1 VKIAVAG
8 GTGRVGR
15 HVVEVLRERGH
26 EPLVLA
32 RSTGFDVLVGA
43 GLAEALAGVDAVIDV
58 LSVFTQKDAESRV
71 FFDTTTR
78 NLLDAERASGV
89 GHHVLLGIIG
99 SNVAPYGHY
108 AGKVSQE
115 RLVHQGRVPWTEVR
129 AAQFHEFAEQL
140 YGTVTLGPFIL
151 APRMRSPGMR
161 AYAGRRGS
169 RVRSSRCPR
178 RGREAEPCATG
189 PCCLVPRP
197 SWESRPSRSGS
208 RPSASNVAAMRAIQ
222 LTEFGGPEKLVPEE
236 LPDPIAADGEE
247 VLEVLAAGINY
258 ADTHQTED
266 SYLAKQTLPLIPGSE
281 VVVRGSDGSRLL
293 GFVSGGGYA
302 ERIAVNPK
310 HLFPIPDG
318 VSDAD
323 ALTSL
328 VQGATAWHLLRTS
341 AHLAAGETVVVHAG
355 AGGVGTIAIQ
365 LARKWGAGRIIA
377 TASTPEKRALA
388 LELGADV
395 AIDSQVDDLTAA
407 LKDANGG
414 RGVDVVLE
422 MTGGPV
428 FDASLRALAPLGRLA
443 VFGMAGRV
451 PPHDIPVG
459 MLMARSTAVIGFW
472 LVHIVQRPALLAEA
486 VTGLLGM
493 LDRGE
498 LRAVIG
504 EQYRLDTV
512 SDAHRSLLDR
522 SSVGKLIL
530 VP

>member
-1 VKIAVAG
+1 
-8 GTGRVGR
+8 
-15 HVVEVLRERGH
+15 
-26 EPLVLA
+26 
-32 RSTGFDVLVGA
+32 
-43 GLAEALAGVDAVIDV
+43 
-58 LSVFTQKDAESRV
+58 
-71 FFDTTTR
+71 
-78 NLLDAERASGV
+78 
-89 GHHVLLGIIG
+89 
-99 SNVAPYGHY
+99 
-108 AGKVSQE
+108 
-115 RLVHQGRVPWTEVR
+115 
-129 AAQFHEFAEQL
+129 
-140 YGTVTLGPFIL
+140 
-151 APRMRSPGMR
+151 
-161 AYAGRRGS
+161 
-169 RVRSSRCPR
+169 
-178 RGREAEPCATG
+178 
-189 PCCLVPRP
+189 
-197 SWESRPSRSGS
+197 
-208 RPSASNVAAMRAIQ
+208 MRAIH
-222 LTEFGGPEKLVPEE
+222 LTEFGGPEKLVVSEQ
-236 LPDPIAADGEE
+236 PDPVAADGEE

-302 ERIAVNPK
+302 ERVAVNPK
-310 HLFPIPDG
+310 HLFRIPDG
-318 VSDAD
+318 VSNAD
-323 ALTSL
+323 ALTTL

-341 AHLAAGETVVVHAG
+341 AHLAPGESVVVHAG
-355 AGGVGTIAIQ
+355 AGGVGTVAIQ
-365 LARKWGAGRIIA
+365 LAKKWGAKRVIA

-395 AIDSQVDDLTAA
+395 AIDSSMFSSSADDITAA
-407 LKDANGG
+407 LRDANGG

-451 PPHDIPVG
+451 PPHDIPPG

-472 LVHIVQRPALLAEA
+472 LVHIAQRPALLAEA
-486 VTGLLGM
+486 VTDLLGM

-504 EQYRLDTV
+504 EQYTLDTV
-512 SDAHRSLLDR
+512 ADAHRSLLDR